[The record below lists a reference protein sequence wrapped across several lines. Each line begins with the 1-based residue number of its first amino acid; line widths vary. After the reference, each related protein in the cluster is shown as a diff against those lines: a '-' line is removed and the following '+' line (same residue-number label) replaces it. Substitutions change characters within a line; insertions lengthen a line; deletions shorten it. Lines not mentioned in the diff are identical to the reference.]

1 MMLPP
6 DDRTMGDPH
15 DDDDDDDDMGVS
27 DAEAETALQRNLW
40 K

>member
-1 MMLPP
+1 
-6 DDRTMGDPH
+6 MGDPH
-15 DDDDDDDDMGVS
+15 DDDDDDDMGVS